1 MERGLLK
8 QAPFV
13 IGLTTREAAMTL
25 VNKHHVNKHHGFTLM
40 ELMITVAILAV
51 ITAIAVPAYN
61 GYMATARKT
70 EGHNNLAALALAQEE
85 YFLEN
90 NEYFYG
96 ADKTALETASGNL
109 WEATSSDGV
118 FNFAYAVSGTTGNY
132 TATATGTG
140 GKVPTSVVLT
150 ISK

>member
-1 MERGLLK
+1 
-8 QAPFV
+8 
-13 IGLTTREAAMTL
+13 MTL
-25 VNKHHVNKHHGFTLM
+25 VNKHHVNKHHVNKHHGFTLM

-70 EGHNNLAALALAQEE
+70 EGNNNLAALALAEEE

-90 NEYFYG
+90 NAYFYG
-96 ADKTALETASGNL
+96 ADKDALETASGNL

-118 FNFAYAVSGTTGNY
+118 FNFAYAVSGTSGNY

-140 GKVPTSVVLT
+140 GKVPTSVVLQ